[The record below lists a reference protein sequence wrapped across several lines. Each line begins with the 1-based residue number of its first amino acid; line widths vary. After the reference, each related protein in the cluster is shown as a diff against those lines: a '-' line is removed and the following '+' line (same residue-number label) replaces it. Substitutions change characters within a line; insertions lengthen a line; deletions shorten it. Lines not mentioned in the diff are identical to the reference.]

1 MGRRINTWEEIQES
15 KKKLMNEMASDIAHY
30 IYHLRV
36 NKDTMDF
43 NELYDGIERIDNL
56 VVCFQITKDG
66 HFDGKRDAFRWFSV
80 VKPEIEEAI
89 MNSRVVLC

>member
-1 MGRRINTWEEIQES
+1 MKREIPTWEEVQKSEQDY
-15 KKKLMNEMASDIAHY
+15 LNELASDIAHY

-43 NELYDGIERIDNL
+43 HELYNGIVEVDEL
-56 VVCFQITKDG
+56 VIYFQVVKDG
-66 HFDGKRDAFRWFSV
+66 HFEDNKDAFRWFSV

-89 MNSRVVLC
+89 LDSRVCLI